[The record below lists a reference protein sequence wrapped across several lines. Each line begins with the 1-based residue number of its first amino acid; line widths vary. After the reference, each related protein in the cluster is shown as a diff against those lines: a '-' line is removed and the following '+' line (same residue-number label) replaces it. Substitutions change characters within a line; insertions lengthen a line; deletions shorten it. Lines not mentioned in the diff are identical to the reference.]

1 MGCSRPRAERP
12 RPTKEA
18 PVVVAGVPVMLAQAR
33 ALYPCRVVASCDD
46 EGERARMRLRVD
58 LKRTAP
64 RVLRRTS
71 FDFDCDPQTFQT
83 RYRADIVV
91 VFHAIARIA
100 EDVRR
105 R

>member
-1 MGCSRPRAERP
+1 
-12 RPTKEA
+12 
-18 PVVVAGVPVMLAQAR
+18 
-33 ALYPCRVVASCDD
+33 
-46 EGERARMRLRVD
+46 MRLRAY

-83 RYRADIVV
+83 RYRSDIVV